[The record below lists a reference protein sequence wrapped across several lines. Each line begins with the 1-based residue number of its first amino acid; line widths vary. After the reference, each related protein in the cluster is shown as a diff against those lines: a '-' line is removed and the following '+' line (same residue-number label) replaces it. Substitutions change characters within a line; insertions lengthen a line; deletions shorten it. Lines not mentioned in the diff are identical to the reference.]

1 MKKLLARIYDGVRS
15 LFATREKVYKGCGM
29 AD

>member
-1 MKKLLARIYDGVRS
+1 MKKLLARIYEGVRS
-15 LFATREKVYKGCGM
+15 LFSSRDKIYKGCGM